1 MDIYMPSPKQF
12 GTILLSWNHIFPY
25 SVKSYYE
32 ICVRAHS
39 KLVHGLYFSLHS
51 PVTEKGLE
59 KRQTTEDDGANYS

>member
-1 MDIYMPSPKQF
+1 M
-12 GTILLSWNHIFPY
+12 
-25 SVKSYYE
+25 
-32 ICVRAHS
+32 CVRAHS